1 MYGLKACPKKR
12 KWTNEKWA
20 KVYDE
25 TYVIEEKGHIII
37 PKAKETRRG
46 IKDI

>member
-1 MYGLKACPKKR
+1 M
-12 KWTNEKWA
+12 A

-25 TYVIEEKGHIII
+25 KYVIEEKGHIII
-37 PKAKETRRG
+37 PKAKETSRRG